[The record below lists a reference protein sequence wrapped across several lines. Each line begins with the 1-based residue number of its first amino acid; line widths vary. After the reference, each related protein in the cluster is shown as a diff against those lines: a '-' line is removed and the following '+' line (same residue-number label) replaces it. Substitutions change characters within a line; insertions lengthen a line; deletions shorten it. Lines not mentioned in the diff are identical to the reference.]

1 MCTVSFLG
9 ADTVAEVDLRARR
22 DPSGSLTKQT
32 MAASG
37 LVRFLATSQDRICSA
52 HSLRVS
58 VWPRPGGG
66 GPKEGSAARL
76 ASWNLDL
83 LSSK

>member
-1 MCTVSFLG
+1 MSFLG
-9 ADTVAEVDLRARR
+9 ADTVAEVDLGTRR

-37 LVRFLATSQDRICSA
+37 LVRFLAASQDRICCA
-52 HSLRVS
+52 HSLHVS